1 MAGGAYTV
9 GGAIPL
15 PGDLPLSVPLAEP
28 LGVDPGEFLEEPL
41 GGPGLRGGQSE
52 GNVFAFK
59 YTFISTFTFMIRT
72 TAGTISG
79 RGGGSHGSGAVR
91 KLGHVSRGS
100 T

>member
-28 LGVDPGEFLEEPL
+28 LGVDPGEFLE

-52 GNVFAFK
+52 GNVSLPLNVPLSAP
-59 YTFISTFTFMIRT
+59 
-72 TAGTISG
+72 
-79 RGGGSHGSGAVR
+79 
-91 KLGHVSRGS
+91 LPL
-100 T
+100 